1 MVNMFFYLGLIFGV
15 FFLFFSWRNFQ
26 WAFFLFCL
34 SLPAYLIR
42 FNFFGFP
49 TTALEVMW
57 GGLFG
62 AWLLRYA
69 REDWREIK
77 TFFQSNKLFSIF
89 FLLFFLSSVFGV
101 LASDE
106 WYKSLG
112 QWRAYFLEPMILFL
126 ILVGRKKFLNWE
138 FPIYGLLFSGLM
150 VAILALLQKISP
162 WFFPPSLWD
171 DDFGYR
177 VTSFFTSPNS
187 IGLFLLPL
195 LPLSFW
201 LAFSFLKKNKKILF
215 VVMIGVVLFFL
226 LALFFSFSQG
236 AWVGAFVALV
246 VYLFF
251 IGKKKVAAS
260 VVLLS
265 VVLALF
271 VPNVRDAV
279 LFKDRGSQNRI
290 VLWTD
295 SINYLT
301 DQPNNFLWGTG
312 IRQFFRK
319 IEKPHYDAKIMER
332 LIYPHNI
339 FLNFW
344 TEIGLFGLIGFV
356 GILFFAFSWS
366 FGLPDKILSASF
378 LSAWSAFFIHG
389 LVDVPYFKNDLAFL
403 FWILFF
409 LSWWF
414 KNNLSSKTEKNEISL

>member
-1 MVNMFFYLGLIFGV
+1 MFFYLGLIFGV